1 MRFLRLIMVV
11 LFVAILPR
19 EAGAQS
25 IVYSEN
31 YFVVEGRKVVVKGC
45 DEKTRVEISEK
56 ILATDG
62 IAMEGFFAKSF
73 LPSIKFHPTAS
84 VEGKATAYQIVV
96 KKSRVEVRY
105 TSAEMLSLAVE
116 QLFGLFTVQ
125 NGRWV
130 IRGATVSLYRDSST
144 ISLRSNREG
153 IYDGIT
159 TELSEKQLKRAI
171 DSKRTDKFILAMG
184 NSSLYRVNFKVFEA
198 VNPNCKNISKE
209 IYYTTE
215 EILSLV
221 QYAKSKGTEFI
232 PALDLLSE
240 NSAFEEVTGHSIH
253 SVEGMRFV
261 RAMIEECAESWGV
274 KTLCIG
280 TKRSD
285 TAPKYYTEFLYDIA
299 SRNSLTLIIL

>member
-1 MRFLRLIMVV
+1 MRFLRLIMIV

-25 IVYSEN
+25 IVYSDN
-31 YFVVEGRKVVVKGC
+31 YFTIEGRKVAVKGC
-45 DEKTRVEISEK
+45 DDNTKILISDK

-62 IAMEGFFAKSF
+62 IAMEGFFAKNF
-73 LPSIKFHPTAS
+73 LPSIKFHSTAS
-84 VEGKATAYQIVV
+84 VEGKSTAYQIVV
-96 KKSRVEVRY
+96 KKSKVEVKY
-105 TSAEMLSLAVE
+105 TSAEMLSLATE
-116 QLFGLFTVQ
+116 QLMELFTIQ

-144 ISLRSNREG
+144 ISLRSNKEG

-159 TELSEKQLKRAI
+159 TELSEKQLKSAI
-171 DSKRTDKFILAMG
+171 SAKRTGEFILAMG
-184 NSSLYRVNFKVFEA
+184 NSSTYRVNFKVFEG

-209 IYYTTE
+209 PYYTTE

-221 QYAKSKGTEFI
+221 EHAKTKGTEFI
-232 PALDLLSE
+232 PAIDLLSD

-261 RAMIEECAESWGV
+261 RAMLEQCAESWGV

-285 TAPKYYTEFLYDIA
+285 TAPEYYREFLYDIA
-299 SRNSLTLIIL
+299 SRNSLSLIIL